1 VRVRAREL
9 YWAGLRLGLPYG
21 AVGFLLS
28 MSFAVLAGQAGFSAA
43 QTIVMSLVVFAGSAQ
58 FAALGVL
65 ASGGTAVAA
74 VTAGALL
81 NSRFLAMGLAV
92 APYAK
97 GHAVARGAQGQLIVD
112 STWALAHREEGPF
125 DRWMMLGNTSVQFMT
140 WQLGSLAGVL
150 AGDALGDIDRF
161 GLDAIF
167 PTFFLALLVSE
178 LRNRRSRVVALLGA
192 VIALALVPFAP
203 PGVPILAAAAAA
215 LVGVRR

>member
-1 VRVRAREL
+1 VRGREL
-9 YWAGLRLGLPYG
+9 YWTGLRLGLPYG
-21 AVGFLLS
+21 AVGLLLS
-28 MSFAVLAGQAGFSAA
+28 MSFAVLAGQAGFTAA
-43 QTIVMSLVVFAGSAQ
+43 QTVVMSLVVFAGSAQ

-65 ASGGTAVAA
+65 AGGGTAVAA

-97 GHAVARGAQGQLIVD
+97 GRAVARGAQGQLIVD

-125 DRWMMLGNTSVQFMT
+125 DRWMMLGNTSVQFVC
-140 WQLGSLAGVL
+140 WQLGSLAGVY

-178 LRNRRSRVVALLGA
+178 LRERRSRWVALLGA
-192 VIALALVPFAP
+192 VIALVLVPFAP

-215 LVGVRR
+215 LIGVRR

>member
-1 VRVRAREL
+1 V
-9 YWAGLRLGLPYG
+9 PYG
-21 AVGFLLS
+21 AVGFVLS
-28 MSFAVLAGQAGFSAA
+28 MSFAVLAGQAGFTAA

-65 ASGGTAVAA
+65 AGGGTAVAA

-92 APYAK
+92 APHVR
-97 GHAVARGAQGQLIVD
+97 GPAVVRGAQGQLIVD

-125 DRWMMLGNTSVQFMT
+125 DRWMMLGNTSVQFVT
-140 WQLGSLAGVL
+140 WQLGTLIGAYAG
-150 AGDALGDIDRF
+150 GALGDIERF

-167 PTFFLALLVSE
+167 PTFFLALLIAE
-178 LRNRRSRVVALLGA
+178 LRNRRARWVALLGA
-192 VIALALVPFAP
+192 LIALALVPFAP

-215 LVGVRR
+215 LVGVWK